1 MPLPLE
7 AMFMVIILI
16 TAQMLNIYYSY
27 FPIAKH
33 YTGKIVGI
41 GIKSLKPAIQPNTKI
56 LWNCLKTAT
65 KLILQVSKN
74 QDKLSML
81 VYALNPS
88 TGKADVGETEAAMVY
103 TVSFKIVRAI

>member
-1 MPLPLE
+1 
-7 AMFMVIILI
+7 MVIILI

-33 YTGKIVGI
+33 YAGKILGI

-56 LWNCLKTAT
+56 LWNCSKTAS

-74 QDKLSML
+74 QDKPSML

-88 TGKADVGETEAAMVY
+88 TVKADVGEIETSMVY
-103 TVSFKIVRAI
+103 TMSFKIARAI